1 MSDTYVIQILGLFLF
16 LFRKSFKISFSLL
29 IDDTLEKLEVTINK
43 IDLFIH

>member
-1 MSDTYVIQILGLFLF
+1 MSDTYVIQILGLFLV

-29 IDDTLEKLEVTINK
+29 IDDTLEKLEVTMNK